1 MNKKVKKSNTI
12 QPTMVKVGTSR
23 QVAIP
28 KKIYDQ
34 LSLATGDYLEV
45 KVKNGDLILSP
56 KDFMDKRLAEG
67 LRDLK
72 EGRTIGPF
80 SNIKDAIKAL
90 ES

>member
-1 MNKKVKKSNTI
+1 MKKTLQSTSSL
-12 QPTMVKVGTSR
+12 VKVGKSR

-34 LSLATGDYLEV
+34 LRLKTGDYLEV
-45 KVKNGDLILSP
+45 NVENGDLILSP
-56 KDFMDKRLAEG
+56 KDFIDKRLAEG
-67 LRDLK
+67 LRDFK
-72 EGRTIGPF
+72 AGRTIGPF